1 MACRCFSF
9 SVLISLKG
17 GGNAA
22 VLVGKKISKIFGV
35 RLETRMILIIDI
47 AFPADR
53 LEG

>member
-9 SVLISLKG
+9 PVLK
-17 GGNAA
+17 A
-22 VLVGKKISKIFGV
+22 VGMRLFWSGRRVSKIFGV

-53 LEG
+53 VEG